1 MKNTTDKIKKRL
13 IVSVGLVISIV
24 LIILIASQFKKEPVK
39 EVDIPAQSTQSN
51 TAAAD
56 SQNPTEVTGTAK
68 TPATVSEE
76 TQMDN
81 GAVDTGTDQKIQS
94 DVPKKPTEPSFDSTK
109 EPSTKTVEPTKQ
121 KDEPSQPV
129 QPSKPTKPEKKTG
142 TKGQT
147 SGGLPGFDNVP
158 DGGANK
164 VTEANGMYENGN
176 KIGDMN

>member
-24 LIILIASQFKKEPVK
+24 LIILIASQFKKESVK

-76 TQMDN
+76 TQKDN

-94 DVPKKPTEPSFDSTK
+94 DVPKKPTEPSFASTK

-158 DGGANK
+158 NGGKNK
-164 VTEANGMYENGN
+164 VIDG
-176 KIGDMN
+176 KSDGDIDKQVGTMN